1 MKRATTAGP
10 QRYNDCSLGSKA
22 CNSSPVA
29 ASPLEKSYMIAF
41 DTNVLIYA
49 CDRVDPKRQCQ
60 AIELISTAA
69 DVVLLWQV
77 ACEFVA
83 ASRKLSTQGFTS
95 DHAWAR
101 LSEYSALFPLI
112 LPVRYWNAQSRFT

>member
-1 MKRATTAGP
+1 MKRATAAGP
-10 QRYNDCSLGSKA
+10 RRYNDCSLGSKA
-22 CNSSPVA
+22 CNSSPVVP
-29 ASPLEKSYMIAF
+29 SPLEKSYMIAF

-69 DVVLLWQV
+69 DLVLLRQV

-83 ASRKLSTQGFTS
+83 ASRKLRIMPGG
-95 DHAWAR
+95 
-101 LSEYSALFPLI
+101 ALIRVPGAFPLDLANRCAI
-112 LPVRYWNAQSRFT
+112 GTRVVAS